1 MRKISKAE
9 MEKFRLLDREIRD
22 EVHYE
27 MALRAVRRL
36 SPPVTDEGKA
46 VEMPAPLDALQKALF
61 NRVQAYEKKEYPY
74 GEPGFG
80 AWAASRTDE
89 DYQQKMAEAERA
101 EALVDKLETFER
113 RRKARIKERLKATNR
128 KQQDLA
134 HILRKDKTYVS
145 HLLAGRNPF
154 TLEVVSR
161 LHDSLGIPYEDLVP
175 PAAAFEQG
183 QR

>member
-9 MEKFRLLDREIRD
+9 LEKLRLLDREIQD

-36 SPPVTDEGKA
+36 SPPVTDEGEA
-46 VEMPAPLDALQKALF
+46 VEMPASVVALQQALF

-74 GEPGFG
+74 GEPNFG
-80 AWAASRTDE
+80 PWAASRTDE
-89 DYQQKMAEAERA
+89 DYQQKMAQMERA
-101 EALVDKLETFER
+101 EVLVDKLEAFEQ
-113 RRKARIKERLKATNR
+113 RRKARIRERLKATNR

-161 LHDSLGIPYEDLVP
+161 LHDTLGIPYEDLVP
-175 PAAAFEQG
+175 PAAAFEQTLP
-183 QR
+183 

>member
-1 MRKISKAE
+1 MRRISKTE
-9 MEKFRLLDREIRD
+9 LEKFRRLDREIRD

-36 SPPVTDEGKA
+36 SPPVTDDGKA
-46 VEMPAPLDALQKALF
+46 PEMAASVVALQKALF
-61 NRVQAYEKKEYPY
+61 HRVQAYEKKEYPY
-74 GEPGFG
+74 GEPGFKE
-80 AWAASRTDE
+80 WAAGRTDE
-89 DYQQKMAEAERA
+89 DYRQKMAETERA
-101 EALVDKLETFER
+101 EALVDQLEAFEQ

-161 LHDSLGIPYEDLVP
+161 LHDSLDIPYEDLVP
-175 PAAAFEQG
+175 PAAAFEQA
-183 QR
+183 QH